1 MRKRIQGKS
10 SSDIKIKF
18 WKSWPGGEDG
28 DFEGEVISTQQH
40 AGLTY
45 YTVEITKILKQNDK
59 LKKENVLH
67 TQWVI
72 PETNII

>member
-1 MRKRIQGKS
+1 MKYRQAFGQFRK
-10 SSDIKIKF
+10 
-18 WKSWPGGEDG
+18 
-28 DFEGEVISTQQH
+28 
-40 AGLTY
+40 
-45 YTVEITKILKQNDK
+45 TVEITKILKQNDK